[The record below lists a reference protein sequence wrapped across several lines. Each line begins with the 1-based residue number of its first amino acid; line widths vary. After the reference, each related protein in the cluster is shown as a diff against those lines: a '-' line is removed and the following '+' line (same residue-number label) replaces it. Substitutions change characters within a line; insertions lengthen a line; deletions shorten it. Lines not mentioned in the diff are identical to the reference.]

1 MTAVE
6 VWDAELA
13 VLAVILD
20 TLRLNEAAFAGQ
32 ASLRIGKSIRS
43 CLAKRNAEQSIERGP
58 CRGAV
63 AQNLDDRC

>member
-1 MTAVE
+1 MTADGAPEVE
-6 VWDAELA
+6 WA
-13 VLAVILD
+13 VPAFILD

-58 CRGAV
+58 CQGRVG
-63 AQNLDDRC
+63 QNLDDGW